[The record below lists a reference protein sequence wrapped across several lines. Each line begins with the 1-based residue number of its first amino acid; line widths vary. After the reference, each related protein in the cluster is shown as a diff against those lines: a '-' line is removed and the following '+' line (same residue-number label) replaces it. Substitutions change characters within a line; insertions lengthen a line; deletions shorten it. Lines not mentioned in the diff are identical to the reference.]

1 MNNIRILMD
10 KNIAIVTAY
19 DDIKSMNRLKII
31 SSDLEYKQFKVL
43 RFYFDLFFFNGFS
56 FNRFAAIDFDGKK
69 FLKKTIQTFSH
80 IEPSLEAQQNELILK
95 NKDMVKQS
103 VLSSKEVDSLY
114 I

>member
-19 DDIKSMNRLKII
+19 DDINPMNRLKLI
-31 SSDLEYKQFKVL
+31 SSDLEYKHFRGKVL
-43 RFYFDLFFFNGFS
+43 FDLFFFNGFS
-56 FNRFAAIDFDGKK
+56 FNRLASIDFYGKK

-80 IEPSLEAQQNELILK
+80 IDPSLEAQQNELILK

-103 VLSSKEVDSLY
+103 VLSSTEVEGLY